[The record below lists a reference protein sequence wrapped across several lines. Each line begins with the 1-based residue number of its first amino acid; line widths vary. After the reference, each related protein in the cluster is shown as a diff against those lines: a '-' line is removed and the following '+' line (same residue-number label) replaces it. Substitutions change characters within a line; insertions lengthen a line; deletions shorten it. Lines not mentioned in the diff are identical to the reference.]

1 MNDSATTWKGEND
14 VRHLAA
20 LQKWVA
26 KHTSGGKCQ
35 EPQGVSHATFVAVV
49 PTMNGHHPHRHP
61 QRVQVGNASGWT
73 VHDVYDEKQPYASSA
88 SWLARSSSN
97 LPLNYRDQEK
107 HRSWIDVDPT
117 SPFAAVLHRLNRLK
131 SLWYTSSALSS
142 NTGKVILNQFRYPVT
157 LTFVQ
162 FGFVAAYCLLFMS
175 PVIRFST
182 LRKPTKAILQST
194 FPMGCFQVGGHI
206 FSSMAIS
213 RIPVS
218 TVHTIKALSPLFT
231 VAAYALVF
239 GVSYSAKTYFSL
251 LPLTIGVM
259 LACSFDVSVS
269 NATGLLC
276 AFGSAIVFVSSNIF
290 FKKIMPSN
298 NSHSSGAGS
307 HHKLDKVNLL
317 FYSSSM
323 AFLLMVPIWMW
334 TDLPSLMSHTHR
346 HVDDHHSHPALATMT
361 HFWIN
366 GTVHFLQNVL
376 AFVLLART
384 SPVTYS
390 IASLIKRVAVI
401 CIAVVWFKQRVHVIQ
416 GFGIA
421 LTFVGLWCYHGAKSD
436 VERGE
441 KKVRR
446 VENAREGMLP
456 STRSEVESETETSV
470 EKDPVQVQSSGIP
483 ASTAYARPRANS
495 TLAHYVYPAPP
506 PSRPPIPH
514 TSHSHSSVPRH
525 AHHAP
530 TYSQTHP
537 HMNPNL
543 SIHVTPHAL
552 PQIVVTAKTE
562 TTITSPVDSYPSP
575 PPSVDSTPS
584 SPEMENDLQPQM
596 KPERW
601 ERPRRSTLTGHKR
614 VGSIGVARPGIPVA

>member
-1 MNDSATTWKGEND
+1 M
-14 VRHLAA
+14 
-20 LQKWVA
+20 
-26 KHTSGGKCQ
+26 
-35 EPQGVSHATFVAVV
+35 
-49 PTMNGHHPHRHP
+49 
-61 QRVQVGNASGWT
+61 
-73 VHDVYDEKQPYASSA
+73 
-88 SWLARSSSN
+88 
-97 LPLNYRDQEK
+97 
-107 HRSWIDVDPT
+107 
-117 SPFAAVLHRLNRLK
+117 
-131 SLWYTSSALSS
+131 
-142 NTGKVILNQFRYPVT
+142 
-157 LTFVQ
+157 
-162 FGFVAAYCLLFMS
+162 
-175 PVIRFST
+175 
-182 LRKPTKAILQST
+182 
-194 FPMGCFQVGGHI
+194 
-206 FSSMAIS
+206 
-213 RIPVS
+213 
-218 TVHTIKALSPLFT
+218 
-231 VAAYALVF
+231 AAYALVF
-239 GVSYSAKTYFSL
+239 GVSYSAKTYVSL

-259 LACSFDVSVS
+259 LACSFDVSAS
-269 NATGLLC
+269 NAMGLLC

-298 NSHSSGAGS
+298 NSHSSGSS

-323 AFLLMVPIWMW
+323 AFLLMVPIWIW
-334 TDLPSLMSHTHR
+334 SDLPSLMNYTHR
-346 HVDDHHSHPALATMT
+346 HVDEHHSHPALSTVVN
-361 HFWIN
+361 FWIN

-376 AFVLLART
+376 AFVLLAQT

-416 GFGIA
+416 GLGIA
-421 LTFVGLWCYHGAKSD
+421 LTFFGLWCYHGAKSD

-456 STRSEVESETETSV
+456 STRSELESETEVS
-470 EKDPVQVQSSGIP
+470 EKDLAQVQSSTGVP

-495 TLAHYVYPAPP
+495 TLTYHVYPAPP
-506 PSRPPIPH
+506 LARPPIPH
-514 TSHSHSSVPRH
+514 SSHSHSAVPRH

-543 SIHVTPHAL
+543 SIHVTPHAP

-584 SPEMENDLQPQM
+584 SPELETADAHVQPTTQV
-596 KPERW
+596 
-601 ERPRRSTLTGHKR
+601 RRTRRGTMTSGHGHKR
-614 VGSIGVARPGIPVA
+614 VGSISIARPGIAVA